1 MADNARN
8 TTPGGLVPLD
18 KASEYTIASGNPDP
32 RGWDVLASGSK
43 VGEVDKLIADLDAM
57 KVRYLDVE
65 LDKNVAGAKDRHV
78 LIPIGTARLDDD
90 NDRVLLEGITS
101 DVLVGLPAYSPNTV
115 ITRDYENS
123 LRTSMTGAAIPTMRA
138 GSNYY
143 EHEHFDENRFFGT
156 RGRPATA
163 TTGTTGAAATG
174 GERVTRIPV
183 SEEEMRVGKRT
194 VQAGEVEVR
203 KTVETQHVE
212 QPVTRRREEVEVERR
227 PIQADQA
234 GTPAELKEGE
244 MRIPLMEEEIVVEKR
259 PVAKEEVVVRK
270 RAVEEAGTVE
280 ADLKKERVDVDE
292 KGRARGQTASDRDTT
307 DEQRRSR

>member
-78 LIPIGTARLDDD
+78 LIPVGTARLDDD
-90 NDRVLLEGITS
+90 NDRVLLEGISS
-101 DVLVGLPAYSPNTV
+101 DMLVGLPAYSPNTV

-123 LRTSMTGAAIPTMRA
+123 LRTSMTGAAIPTPRA
-138 GSNYY
+138 GSDYY
-143 EHEHFDENRFFGT
+143 AHEHFDENRFFGT

-163 TTGTTGAAATG
+163 TGAAATG

-183 SEEEMRVGKRT
+183 TEEEMRVGKRT
-194 VQAGEVEVR
+194 VQAGEVGVR

-227 PIQADQA
+227 PVQADQA

-244 MRIPLMEEEIVVEKR
+244 VRIPLMEEEVVVEKR
-259 PVAKEEVVVRK
+259 PVAKEEVVIRK
-270 RAVEEAGTVE
+270 RAVEETGKVE
-280 ADLKKERVDVDE
+280 ADLKKERVDIDE
-292 KGRARGQTASDRDTT
+292 KGRVRGKEASDRDTT